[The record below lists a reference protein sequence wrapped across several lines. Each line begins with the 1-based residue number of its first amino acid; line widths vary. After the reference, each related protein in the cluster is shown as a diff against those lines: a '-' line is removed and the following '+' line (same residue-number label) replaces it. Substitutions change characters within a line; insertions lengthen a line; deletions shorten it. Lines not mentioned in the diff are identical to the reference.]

1 MRVGK
6 VLLLVVCSLFILLA
20 VSLSFGQVTTTNMI
34 GTVTDST
41 GATVPG
47 AQVTITNTGT
57 GYTRTTKTNTQGEYR
72 LEFLPL
78 GNYNAEITGNGF
90 KKVVRTGIVLLADQ
104 PARVDAQLQ
113 LGQVNETIEVSSE
126 IPLVNTSNPEIGRTI
141 ETQEII
147 NLPLV
152 NRNPYTLLDLVPGV
166 QRNDNTIVLGYPEQ
180 RTLINGGID
189 AGAGS
194 VNYYLD
200 GGINMTGLRNTGN
213 ILPNPDA
220 IQEFRVQTNNYAADY
235 GRFQN
240 GIVNTIT
247 KSGTNNIHGSVFEFV
262 RNTIFNA
269 NDFGNQGATPPLHRN
284 QFGGTV
290 GGPIIKN
297 KTFFFGSYA
306 GLRQITSTFLNGA
319 TVPSALERTGNF
331 SQSAGTFKPVIP
343 GTQTSSASNPNGGTR
358 YANDQLTGLDPVA
371 MNIINKFI
379 PAPNLPNNK
388 WQGVIPNPYNTDEF
402 LAKVDHNLS
411 DSQRLT
417 FSYFE
422 TSGENNVRAGSANL
436 PWSIQQFSWRQ
447 HNANVSDTWSLNP
460 NMVNQVWLGYTRN
473 FGGRLN
479 LPQTSLSDLGS
490 AAVIQG
496 TPSLPQLSVT
506 GFFSLTQAIA
516 GPVAGTNYYSL
527 RDVFSITHGRH
538 AFRFGGELSLDKDIQ
553 STLLNNYGVFGF
565 NGTATL
571 PGTKGA
577 TCPSCGLADFELGIP
592 NSISQDAPV
601 NALTNTWY
609 TAMFAQDDFR
619 VTPRLTLNLGV
630 RWDIQTPPTDPQ
642 DKEST
647 FVPGVQSTVRPTA
660 PVGLLFPGDPGVTRG
675 IVPIRWNHVSPRVGF
690 ALDPFGTG
698 KTSIRGG
705 AGVFYGSVSGNEW
718 NTTSNFEP
726 FAVRLTLPANVK
738 GTAGTLSNPYKGLN
752 PAPFPYN
759 GGFITGGNVFGPST
773 NFRWPYTY
781 QLNFSVQQQLTQ
793 TLSFQVAY
801 VGSLSHNLPFA
812 TDLNYPIQNATA
824 TTATANVQS
833 RRPDQAFGPILAL
846 RSNQTAS
853 YNGLQI
859 SGQQRMSHHLT
870 LNGWYAWSKS
880 FDSVQIDNNT
890 AQGGLQNVSNPFE
903 DRGRADIDARHQAVI
918 SLTFQ
923 PDYYTG
929 DNGFIRNVVNGW
941 SISPIVRLHSGLPF
955 SVSNGAD
962 SNLDGTNNDRAQL
975 IGDPRNG
982 SCILSGGATAPVG
995 TQNCWFNTGA
1005 FAKNP
1010 TATGSPID
1018 GNSPR
1023 NFLDAPGYKNV
1034 DLAIFRNFPIK
1045 ESVKLEFRA
1054 EASNAFN
1061 IVNWNTP
1068 SGLTVG
1074 TSTFG
1079 QITGGQ
1085 AMRQLQLGLRLT
1097 Y

>member
-1 MRVGK
+1 MRVRKTKGLLALA
-6 VLLLVVCSLFILLA
+6 VLLSLFA
-20 VSLSFGQVTTTNMI
+20 VTLPVVFAQVTTTNI
-34 GTVTDST
+34 AGTVTDAS
-41 GATVPG
+41 GASVAG
-47 AQVTITNTGT
+47 AQVTVTNTGT
-57 GYTRTTKTNTQGEYR
+57 NQIRTTQTNAQGDYR
-72 LEFLPL
+72 LEFLPV
-78 GNYNAEITGNGF
+78 GSYSVEVSAPSF
-90 KKVVRTGIVLLADQ
+90 KKMIRSGIVLQADQ

-113 LGQVNETIEVSSE
+113 LGQVTETVQVTSD

-141 ETQEII
+141 DSHEII
-147 NLPLV
+147 NLPIV
-152 NRNPYTLLDLVPGV
+152 NRNAYTLLDLVPGV
-166 QRNDNTIVLGYPEQ
+166 QKNDNSIVLGYPEQ

-247 KSGTNNIHGSVFEFV
+247 KSGTNNFHGSLFEFV
-262 RNTIFNA
+262 RNTVFNA
-269 NDFGNQGATPPLHRN
+269 NTWANTGATPPLHRN
-284 QFGGTV
+284 QFGGTI
-290 GGPIIKN
+290 GGPVIKN

-306 GLRQITSTFLNGA
+306 GLREITNTFLNGA
-319 TVPSALERTGNF
+319 TVPSALERTGDF
-331 SQSAGTFKPVIP
+331 SQSNGRPVIP
-343 GTQTSSASNPNGGTR
+343 GSQTTTGTGGTR

-379 PAPNLPNNK
+379 PVANLPNNK
-388 WQGVIPNPYNTDEF
+388 WQGVIPNPYNSDEF

-411 DSQRLT
+411 DSQRLSV
-417 FSYFE
+417 SYFE
-422 TSGENNVRAGSANL
+422 TSGENKIRSGTANL

-447 HNANVSDTWSLNP
+447 HNANVSHTWSLNP
-460 NMVNQVWLGYTRN
+460 NMVNQVWIGYTRN

-496 TPSLPQLSVT
+496 TPSLPQIGVT
-506 GFFSLTQAIA
+506 SFFNLTQAIA

-527 RDVFSITHGRH
+527 RDVFSVTHGRH

-553 STLLNNYGVFGF
+553 ATLLNNYGVFGF

-571 PGTKGA
+571 AGTKGA
-577 TCPSCGLADFELGIP
+577 SCLACGLADFELGIP

-601 NALTNTWY
+601 TALTNSWY
-609 TAMFAQDDFR
+609 TSLFAQDDFR

-630 RWDIQTPPTDPQ
+630 RWDVQTPPTDPQ

-660 PVGLLFPGDPGVTRG
+660 PAGILFPGDPGITRG
-675 IVPIRWNHVSPRVGF
+675 IVPIQWNHVSPRVGF

-698 KTSIRGG
+698 KTSIRAA

-726 FAVRLTLPANVK
+726 FAVRLSLANVNVK
-738 GTAGTLSNPYKGLN
+738 GTGATLSNPYKGLT

-759 GGFITGGNVFGPST
+759 GGFVSGGSIFGPSP

-793 TLSFQVAY
+793 SLSLQIAY

-812 TDLNYPIQNATA
+812 TDINYPLPSSTA
-824 TTATANVQS
+824 TTAGANILS
-833 RRPDQAFGPILAL
+833 RRPNKAFGTIFAM
-846 RSNQTAS
+846 RSDQTAS

-859 SGQQRMSHHLT
+859 SAQQRMSHHLT
-870 LNGWYAWSKS
+870 FSGWYAWAKA
-880 FDSVQIDNNT
+880 FDSVQIDNST
-890 AQGGLQNVSNPFE
+890 AQGLVQDFSNPRA
-903 DRGRADIDARHQAVI
+903 DRGRADIDARHTAVI
-918 SLTFQ
+918 SLTYQ

-929 DNGFIRNVVNGW
+929 DSRVVRSLINGW
-941 SISPIVRLHSGLPF
+941 SISPIVRLHTGLPF

-962 SNLDGTNNDRAQL
+962 ANLDGNNNDRAQL
-975 IGDPRNG
+975 IGDPHISNPN
-982 SCILSGGATAPVG
+982 AA
-995 TQNCWFNTGA
+995 QWFNTAA
-1005 FAKNP
+1005 FAKN
-1010 TATGSPID
+1010 AVVTGVPVD
-1018 GNSPR
+1018 GSSPR

-1034 DLAIFRNFPIK
+1034 DLAIFRNFPVT
-1045 ESVKLEFRA
+1045 ERFKLEFRA
-1054 EASNAFN
+1054 EASNVLN
-1061 IVNWNTP
+1061 IVNLNTP
-1068 SGLTVG
+1068 SATVG
-1074 TSTFG
+1074 TNNFG
-1079 QITGGQ
+1079 QITTAQ
-1085 AMRQLQLGLRLT
+1085 PMRQLQLGLRLT

>member
-6 VLLLVVCSLFILLA
+6 VLLVVVCSLFVLLA
-20 VSLSFGQVTTTNMI
+20 VSPSIGQVTTTNMI

-72 LEFLPL
+72 LEFLPV
-78 GNYNAEITGNGF
+78 GSYNAEITGNGF

-113 LGQVNETIEVSSE
+113 LGQVNETVEVSSE

-284 QFGGTV
+284 QFGGTI

-331 SQSAGTFKPVIP
+331 SQSSGTFKPVIP

-422 TSGENNVRAGSANL
+422 TSGDNEVRAGTANL

-479 LPQTSLSDLGS
+479 LPQTSLADLGS

-496 TPSLPQLSVT
+496 TPSLPQVGVT
-506 GFFSLTQAIA
+506 GFFNLTQAIA

-527 RDVFSITHGRH
+527 RDVFSLTHGRH
-538 AFRFGGELSLDKDIQ
+538 ALRFGGELSLDKDIQ
-553 STLLNNYGVFGF
+553 STLLNNYGVFSF

-660 PVGLLFPGDPGVTRG
+660 PVGLLFPGDPGITRG
-675 IVPIRWNHVSPRVGF
+675 IVPIRWNHVSPRIGF

-726 FAVRLTLPANVK
+726 FAVRLSLPANVK
-738 GTAGTLSNPYKGLN
+738 GTAGTLSNPYKGIN

-759 GGFITGGNVFGPST
+759 GGFVTGGNVFGPST

-793 TLSFQVAY
+793 TLSFQLAY

-833 RRPDQAFGPILAL
+833 RRPDQAFGPILSL
-846 RSNQTAS
+846 QSNQTAS

-890 AQGGLQNVSNPFE
+890 AQGGLQNVSNPSE

-929 DNGFIRNVVNGW
+929 GNGFIRNVVNGW

-982 SCILSGGATAPVG
+982 SCILSGGGTAPVG

-1010 TATGSPID
+1010 TTTGSPID

-1034 DLAIFRNFPIK
+1034 DLAIFRNFPIR

-1054 EASNAFN
+1054 EASNALN

>member
-1 MRVGK
+1 
-6 VLLLVVCSLFILLA
+6 
-20 VSLSFGQVTTTNMI
+20 MI

-72 LEFLPL
+72 LEFLPV
-78 GNYNAEITGNGF
+78 GSYNAEITGNGF

-113 LGQVNETIEVSSE
+113 LGQVNETVEVSSE

-141 ETQEII
+141 ETQEIV

-247 KSGTNNIHGSVFEFV
+247 KSGTNKIHGSVFEFV

-331 SQSAGTFKPVIP
+331 SQSPGTFKPVIP

-422 TSGENNVRAGSANL
+422 TSGDNEVRAGTANL

-479 LPQTSLSDLGS
+479 LPQTSLADLGS

-496 TPSLPQLSVT
+496 TPSLPQVGVT
-506 GFFSLTQAIA
+506 GFFNLTQAIA

-527 RDVFSITHGRH
+527 RDVFSLTHGRH
-538 AFRFGGELSLDKDIQ
+538 ALRFGGELSLDKDIQ
-553 STLLNNYGVFGF
+553 STLLNNYGVFSF

-660 PVGLLFPGDPGVTRG
+660 PVGLLFPGDPGITRG
-675 IVPIRWNHVSPRVGF
+675 IVPIRWNHVSPRIGF

-726 FAVRLTLPANVK
+726 FAVRLSLPANVK
-738 GTAGTLSNPYKGLN
+738 GTAGTLSNPYKGIN

-759 GGFITGGNVFGPST
+759 GGFVTGGNVFGPST

-793 TLSFQVAY
+793 TLSFQLAY

-833 RRPDQAFGPILAL
+833 RRPDQAFGPILSL
-846 RSNQTAS
+846 QSNQTAS

-929 DNGFIRNVVNGW
+929 GNGFVRNVVNGW

-982 SCILSGGATAPVG
+982 SCILSGGGTAPVG

-1010 TATGSPID
+1010 TTTGSPID

-1034 DLAIFRNFPIK
+1034 DLAIFRNFPIR

-1054 EASNAFN
+1054 EASNALN

>member
-1 MRVGK
+1 
-6 VLLLVVCSLFILLA
+6 
-20 VSLSFGQVTTTNMI
+20 
-34 GTVTDST
+34 
-41 GATVPG
+41 
-47 AQVTITNTGT
+47 
-57 GYTRTTKTNTQGEYR
+57 
-72 LEFLPL
+72 
-78 GNYNAEITGNGF
+78 
-90 KKVVRTGIVLLADQ
+90 
-104 PARVDAQLQ
+104 
-113 LGQVNETIEVSSE
+113 
-126 IPLVNTSNPEIGRTI
+126 
-141 ETQEII
+141 
-147 NLPLV
+147 
-152 NRNPYTLLDLVPGV
+152 
-166 QRNDNTIVLGYPEQ
+166 
-180 RTLINGGID
+180 LINGGID

-247 KSGTNNIHGSVFEFV
+247 KSGTNNLHGSLFEFV

-284 QFGGTV
+284 QFGGTI
-290 GGPIIKN
+290 GGPVVKN

-331 SQSAGTFKPVIP
+331 SQSNGKQVIP
-343 GTQTSSASNPNGGTR
+343 GSQTTTGAGGTR

-371 MNIINKFI
+371 MNVINKFI

-402 LAKVDHNLS
+402 LAKVDHNLN
-411 DSQRLT
+411 DSQRLS

-422 TSGENNVRAGSANL
+422 TSGENKVRAGSANL

-479 LPQTSLSDLGS
+479 LPQTSVSDLGS

-496 TPSLPQLSVT
+496 TPSLPQLGVT
-506 GFFSLTQAIA
+506 GFFNLTQAIA

-527 RDVFSITHGRH
+527 RDVFSVTHGRH

-553 STLLNNYGVFGF
+553 STLLNNYGVFSF

-571 PGTKGA
+571 AGTKGA
-577 TCPSCGLADFELGIP
+577 TCASCGLADFELGIP

-601 NALTNTWY
+601 VALTNSWY
-609 TAMFAQDDFR
+609 TALFAQDDFR
-619 VTPRLTLNLGV
+619 ITPRLTLNLGV
-630 RWDIQTPPTDPQ
+630 RWDVQTPPTDPQ

-647 FVPGVQSTVRPTA
+647 FVPGVQSTVRPSA
-660 PVGLLFPGDPGVTRG
+660 PVGILFPGDPGITRG

-698 KTSIRGG
+698 KTSIRGA

-726 FAVRLTLPANVK
+726 FAIRLSLPANVK
-738 GTAGTLSNPYKGLN
+738 GTAATLSNPYKGLN
-752 PAPFPYN
+752 PAPFPYT
-759 GGFITGGNVFGPST
+759 GGFVAGGNIFGPAT
-773 NFRWPYTY
+773 NFNWHYTY

-793 TLSFQVAY
+793 SLSFQIAY
-801 VGSLSHNLPFA
+801 VGSLSHDLPFA
-812 TDLNYPIQNATA
+812 TDVNYPIQNATA

-859 SGQQRMSHHLT
+859 SAQQRMSHHLT
-870 LNGWYAWSKS
+870 FSGWYAWAKA

-890 AQGGLQNVSNPFE
+890 AQ
-903 DRGRADIDARHQAVI
+903 
-918 SLTFQ
+918 
-923 PDYYTG
+923 
-929 DNGFIRNVVNGW
+929 
-941 SISPIVRLHSGLPF
+941 
-955 SVSNGAD
+955 
-962 SNLDGTNNDRAQL
+962 
-975 IGDPRNG
+975 
-982 SCILSGGATAPVG
+982 
-995 TQNCWFNTGA
+995 
-1005 FAKNP
+1005 
-1010 TATGSPID
+1010 
-1018 GNSPR
+1018 
-1023 NFLDAPGYKNV
+1023 
-1034 DLAIFRNFPIK
+1034 
-1045 ESVKLEFRA
+1045 
-1054 EASNAFN
+1054 
-1061 IVNWNTP
+1061 
-1068 SGLTVG
+1068 
-1074 TSTFG
+1074 
-1079 QITGGQ
+1079 
-1085 AMRQLQLGLRLT
+1085 
-1097 Y
+1097 

>member
-1 MRVGK
+1 MRLRNEMRLFALAILSGLFA
-6 VLLLVVCSLFILLA
+6 LLLPSA
-20 VSLSFGQVTTTNMI
+20 SFGQVTTTNMI
-34 GTVTDST
+34 GTVTDAS
-41 GATVPG
+41 GAAIPG
-47 AQVTITNTGT
+47 AQVTATNVGT
-57 GYTRTTKTNTQGEYR
+57 GYARIVQSGAQGEYR
-72 LEFLPL
+72 LEFLPI
-78 GNYNAEITGNGF
+78 GNYTVQISASGF
-90 KKVVRTGIVLLADQ
+90 KKVVRTGVVLQADQ

-113 LGQVNETIEVSSE
+113 LGQVTETVEVSSE

-247 KSGTNNIHGSVFEFV
+247 KSGTNNIHGSLFEFV

-284 QFGGTV
+284 QFGGTI
-290 GGPIIKN
+290 GGPVIKN

-319 TVPSALERTGNF
+319 IVPSALERTGNF
-331 SQSAGTFKPVIP
+331 SQSLGAFKPIIP

-379 PAPNLPNNK
+379 PAANLPNNK

-402 LAKVDHNLS
+402 LAKVDHNLG

-479 LPQTSLSDLGS
+479 LPQTSLTDLGS

-527 RDVFSITHGRH
+527 RDVFSLTHGRH

-577 TCPSCGLADFELGIP
+577 ACPSCGLADFELGIP

-609 TAMFAQDDFR
+609 TAIFAQDDFR

-647 FVPGVQSTVRPTA
+647 FVPGAQSTVRPTA
-660 PVGLLFPGDPGVTRG
+660 PVGILFPGDAGITRG

-698 KTSIRGG
+698 KTSIRAG

-726 FAVRLTLPANVK
+726 FAVRLSLPANVK

-759 GGFITGGNVFGPST
+759 GGFIAGGNIFGPST
-773 NFRWPYTY
+773 DFRWPYTY

-793 TLSFQVAY
+793 NLSFQIAY

-812 TDLNYPIQNATA
+812 TDLNYPVQNATA
-824 TTATANVQS
+824 TTATANVQA
-833 RRPDQAFGPILAL
+833 RRPDQAFGPILVL

-918 SLTFQ
+918 SLIFQ

-929 DNGFIRNVVNGW
+929 DNGFVRNIVNGW

-962 SNLDGTNNDRAQL
+962 ANLDGTNNDRAQL
-975 IGDPRNG
+975 IGDPRISNP
-982 SCILSGGATAPVG
+982 SAAE
-995 TQNCWFNTGA
+995 WFNIAA
-1005 FAKNP
+1005 FAKNNP
-1010 TATGSPID
+1010 ITGQPVD
-1018 GNSPR
+1018 GTSSR
-1023 NFLDAPGYKNV
+1023 NFLDAPGFKNV

-1045 ESVKLEFRA
+1045 ERVKLEFRA
-1054 EASNAFN
+1054 EASNVFN
-1061 IVNWNTP
+1061 IVSLNTP

-1079 QITGGQ
+1079 QITSAQ
-1085 AMRQLQLGLRLT
+1085 PMRQLQLGLRLT